1 MKKTWL
7 SLALLLLAGSAL
19 AAPQTVKLS
28 VPTMD
33 CPVCPITIKKALLQV
48 AGVSRAQVNF
58 ERKEALVTFDNE
70 RTRVDALMRATAEA
84 GYPSTV
90 AERQP

>member
-1 MKKTWL
+1 MKKIGL
-7 SLALLLLAGSAL
+7 SLSLVLLTGTAL
-19 AAPQTVKLS
+19 AAPQTVRLS

-48 AGVSRAQVNF
+48 AGVSQAQVNF
-58 ERKEALVTFDNE
+58 ERRDALVTFDNA
-70 RTRVDALMRATAEA
+70 RTHVDALMRATAGA

-90 AERQP
+90 AERHP

>member
-1 MKKTWL
+1 MKETWL

-70 RTRVDALMRATAEA
+70 RTRVDALMRATAGA

>member
-1 MKKTWL
+1 MKKVSL
-7 SLALLLLAGSAL
+7 SLALLLLAGTAS
-19 AAPQTVKLS
+19 AAPQTVRLS

-33 CPVCPITIKKALLQV
+33 CPACPITIKKALLQV
-48 AGVSRAQVNF
+48 AGVSQAHVNF

-70 RTRVDALMRATAEA
+70 RTQVDALTRATADA
-84 GYPSTV
+84 GYPSTA

>member
-19 AAPQTVKLS
+19 AAPQTVRLS

-33 CPVCPITIKKALLQV
+33 CPVCPLTIKKALLQV
-48 AGVSRAQVNF
+48 VGVSQAQVNF
-58 ERKEALVTFDNE
+58 ERREALVTFDNA
-70 RTRVDALMRATAEA
+70 RTHVDALMRATAEA

>member
-1 MKKTWL
+1 MKKVSL
-7 SLALLLLAGSAL
+7 SLALLVLAGTAL
-19 AAPQTVKLS
+19 AAPQTVRLS

-48 AGVSRAQVNF
+48 AGVSQAHVNF

-70 RTRVDALMRATAEA
+70 RTQVDALMRATADA
-84 GYPSTV
+84 GYPST
-90 AERQP
+90 ATERQP

>member
-1 MKKTWL
+1 MKKICL
-7 SLALLLLAGSAL
+7 SLALFLIAGTVV
-19 AAPQTVKLS
+19 AAPQTVRLS

-48 AGVSRAQVNF
+48 TGVSQAQVNF
-58 ERKEALVTFDNE
+58 ERKDALVTFDNE
-70 RTRVDALMRATAEA
+70 RTQVDALMRATAGA
-84 GYPSTV
+84 GYPSTL

>member
-1 MKKTWL
+1 MKKFCL
-7 SLALLLLAGSAL
+7 FLALFLIAGTAV
-19 AAPQTVKLS
+19 AAPQTVRLS

-48 AGVSRAQVNF
+48 AGVSQAQVSF
-58 ERKEALVTFDNE
+58 ERKDALVTFDNE
-70 RTRVDALMRATAEA
+70 RTQVDALMRATAGA
-84 GYPSTV
+84 GYPSTL

>member
-1 MKKTWL
+1 MKKIWL
-7 SLALLLLAGSAL
+7 SLALFLTAGTAV
-19 AAPQTVKLS
+19 AAPQTVRLS

-48 AGVSRAQVNF
+48 AGVSQAQVSF
-58 ERKEALVTFDNE
+58 ERKDALVTFDNE
-70 RTRVDALMRATAEA
+70 RTQVDALMRATAGA
-84 GYPSTV
+84 GYPSTL

>member
-1 MKKTWL
+1 MKSIWL
-7 SLALLLLAGSAL
+7 SLALVLLTGSAL
-19 AAPQTVKLS
+19 AAPQTVRLS

-48 AGVSRAQVNF
+48 AGVSQAQVNF
-58 ERKEALVTFDNE
+58 ERREALVTFDNA
-70 RTRVDALMRATAEA
+70 RTHVDALVRATAGA

-90 AERQP
+90 TERQP

>member
-1 MKKTWL
+1 MKKTGL
-7 SLALLLLAGSAL
+7 TFALLLSAGTLL
-19 AAPQTVKLS
+19 AAPQTVRLS

-48 AGVSRAQVNF
+48 AGVSQALVNF

-70 RTRVDALMRATAEA
+70 RTHVHALMRATAGA

>member
-1 MKKTWL
+1 MKETWL

-48 AGVSRAQVNF
+48 VGVSRAQVNF

-70 RTRVDALMRATAEA
+70 RTRVDALMRATAGA

>member
-19 AAPQTVKLS
+19 AVPQTVRLS
-28 VPTMD
+28 MPTMD

-48 AGVSRAQVNF
+48 TGVSRAQVNF

-70 RTRVDALMRATAEA
+70 RTRVDALMRATAGA

>member
-19 AAPQTVKLS
+19 AAPQTVRLS

-48 AGVSRAQVNF
+48 AGVSRAQVNY

-70 RTRVDALMRATAEA
+70 RTRVDALMRATAGA

>member
-1 MKKTWL
+1 MKKVWL
-7 SLALLLLAGSAL
+7 SLALLLLVGSAL

-48 AGVSRAQVNF
+48 TGVSQAQVNF
-58 ERKEALVTFDNE
+58 ERKEVLVTFDNAL
-70 RTRVDALMRATAEA
+70 THVDALIGVTARA
-84 GYPSTV
+84 GYPSTL

>member
-1 MKKTWL
+1 MKIIWP
-7 SLALLLLAGSAL
+7 SLALVLLTGSAL

>member
-1 MKKTWL
+1 MKKICL
-7 SLALLLLAGSAL
+7 SMALFLTAGTSV
-19 AAPQTVKLS
+19 AAPQTVRLS

-33 CPVCPITIKKALLQV
+33 CPVCPITIKKALLLV
-48 AGVSRAQVNF
+48 AGVSQAQVNF

-70 RTRVDALMRATAEA
+70 RTQVDALMRATAGA
-84 GYPSTV
+84 GYPSTL

>member
-1 MKKTWL
+1 MKKICL
-7 SLALLLLAGSAL
+7 SLALLLTAGIAV
-19 AAPQTVKLS
+19 AAPQTVRLS

-48 AGVSRAQVNF
+48 AGVSQVQVNF
-58 ERKEALVTFDNE
+58 ERKEALVTFDNV
-70 RTRVDALMRATAEA
+70 RTQVEALMRATAGA
-84 GYPSTV
+84 GYPSTL

>member
-1 MKKTWL
+1 MKKIWQ

-33 CPVCPITIKKALLQV
+33 CPVCPITIKKALHQV

-58 ERKEALVTFDNE
+58 ERKEALVTFDNA
-70 RTRVDALMRATAEA
+70 RTHVDALMRATAEA

-90 AERQP
+90 AGRQP

>member
-1 MKKTWL
+1 MKKICL
-7 SLALLLLAGSAL
+7 SLALFLTAGIAV
-19 AAPQTVKLS
+19 AAPQTVRLS

-48 AGVSRAQVNF
+48 AGVSQAQVNF

-70 RTRVDALMRATAEA
+70 RTQVDALMRATAGA
-84 GYPSTV
+84 GYPSTL

>member
-1 MKKTWL
+1 MKKVSL
-7 SLALLLLAGSAL
+7 SLALLVLAGTAQ
-19 AAPQTVKLS
+19 AAPQTVRLS

-48 AGVSRAQVNF
+48 AGVGQAQVSF

-70 RTRVDALMRATAEA
+70 RTQVDALMRATADA
-84 GYPSTV
+84 GYPST
-90 AERQP
+90 ATERQP

>member
-1 MKKTWL
+1 MKKIGL
-7 SLALLLLAGSAL
+7 SLALLLSADSLL

-48 AGVSRAQVNF
+48 AGVSQAQVNF

-70 RTRVDALMRATAEA
+70 RTQVDALMRATAGA
-84 GYPSTV
+84 GYPATL
-90 AERQP
+90 AERLP

>member
-1 MKKTWL
+1 MKKVSL
-7 SLALLLLAGSAL
+7 SLALLVLAGTAL
-19 AAPQTVKLS
+19 AAPQTVRLS

-48 AGVSRAQVNF
+48 AGVSQAQVNF
-58 ERKEALVTFDNE
+58 ERRDALVTFDNE
-70 RTRVDALMRATAEA
+70 RTQVEALMRATADA

-90 AERQP
+90 AGRQP

>member
-7 SLALLLLAGSAL
+7 SLALLLLAGSAQ
-19 AAPQTVKLS
+19 AAPQTVRLS

-48 AGVSRAQVNF
+48 PGVSQALVDFGR
-58 ERKEALVTFDNE
+58 REATVTFDNA
-70 RTRVDALMRATAEA
+70 RTHIEALTRATATA
-84 GYPSTV
+84 GYPSTL

>member
-19 AAPQTVKLS
+19 AAPQTVRLS

-70 RTRVDALMRATAEA
+70 RTRVDALMRATAGA

>member
-1 MKKTWL
+1 MKKVWL
-7 SLALLLLAGSAL
+7 SLALFLLAGTAL

-48 AGVSRAQVNF
+48 AGVSQAQVNF

-70 RTRVDALMRATAEA
+70 RAQVDALMRATAGA
-84 GYPSTV
+84 GYPSTLT
-90 AERQP
+90 ERQP